1 MFHCPTILSRIFLSK
16 FIVDS
21 YLCSNGYEN
30 VQVREL
36 ESATQAVV
44 GLLTKAATGS
54 CSVKKMF
61 WDVLLLGNLR
71 YSKESNLS
79 LEKDLFSWKQKH
91 AVKIS
96 CSVKSMSFY
105 LECEGVLNFDRED
118 KVRAPFQN

>member
-1 MFHCPTILSRIFLSK
+1 MFHCPTILARIFLSK

-30 VQVREL
+30 VQVRGL

-79 LEKDLFSWKQKH
+79 LEKDLFRWKQKH
-91 AVKIS
+91 AVKVS

-118 KVRAPFQN
+118 KVRAPLQN